1 MKALVNFIF
10 IGLETLVP
18 LEFFSLLLSPLA
30 PIWSECYPPRLYV
43 NLVLWRTN
51 EQNFEVLTYQVLNH
65 EWNILFQIV
74 ISCFEHSKA
83 VVNGVPNSFK
93 LIIKQLY
100 LLFKFILVQLRQLKS
115 QTV

>member
-10 IGLETLVP
+10 VGLETLVP
-18 LEFFSLLLSPLA
+18 LELFSLLLSPLA
-30 PIWSECYPPRLYV
+30 PIWSECYPPRLYI

-51 EQNFEVLTYQVLNH
+51 EQNFEVLTYQVLDGKRH
-65 EWNILFQIV
+65 ILFQIV

-93 LIIKQLY
+93 LVIKQLY
-100 LLFKFILVQLRQLKS
+100 LLLKFSLVQLSQLKS